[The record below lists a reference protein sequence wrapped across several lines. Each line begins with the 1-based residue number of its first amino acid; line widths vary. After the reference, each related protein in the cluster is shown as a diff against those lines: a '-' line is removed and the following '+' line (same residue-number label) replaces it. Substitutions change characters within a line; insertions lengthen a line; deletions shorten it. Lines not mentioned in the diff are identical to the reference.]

1 MNLYVVYEITNFI
14 DSYATLANVL
24 FGAVKL
30 TKNADIDKYRYFG
43 YGNGFYG
50 KEIYSYPS
58 GGTGRNAIIF
68 GVSLFM
74 LIIREKTF

>member
-43 YGNGFYG
+43 YRIRFGEHSLSVE
-50 KEIYSYPS
+50 KIYSINF
-58 GGTGRNAIIF
+58 T
-68 GVSLFM
+68 
-74 LIIREKTF
+74 K